1 MTKMYKE
8 KRLNR
13 RPAPLQ
19 LRALFAGMA
28 LLVSNAVAAEGSF
41 LLNPNLNDLKEGNV
55 LLATIGEQGAG
66 VRMSM
71 GAPGQE
77 PTDYTRAA
85 NNGMWQVNQ
94 YVSEAYMSVVI
105 PW

>member
-1 MTKMYKE
+1 MTE
-8 KRLNR
+8 KCKDNHLNR
-13 RPAPLQ
+13 RSASL
-19 LRALFAGMA
+19 LMRALLVGMA
-28 LLVSNAVAAEGSF
+28 LLVSNAVAAGGSF
-41 LLNPNLNDLKEGNV
+41 LLNPSLNDLKEGNV
-55 LLATIGEQGAG
+55 LLAPIGDQGAG

-71 GAPGQE
+71 GVPGQA
-77 PTDYTRAA
+77 PTDYSRAA